1 MHKAE
6 HDLYMYFSG
15 NLNLWMGLSYISVRM
30 VSLNI
35 RAAHQEMFE
44 TQVTCMMSLLFFF
57 FLPQTQQLYPLES
70 FHLLGCPMTVAVLRG
85 VVKGTRTSLCSF
97 YHGLL

>member
-6 HDLYMYFSG
+6 HVLYMCFSG
-15 NLNLWMGLSYISVRM
+15 NLNLWMGLSYISLRM
-30 VSLNI
+30 VLLNI
-35 RAAHQEMFE
+35 HAAHPEMFE
-44 TQVTCMMSLLFFF
+44 TQVTHMMSVLFFS
-57 FLPQTQQLYPLES
+57 PQTQQLYPLEI

-85 VVKGTRTSLCSF
+85 AVKETRTSLYSF